1 MPLRGVTG
9 TFAAEFSEKGKAKP
23 QGTQLSKREGA
34 AEMQD
39 KKKKTSRELWRC
51 KVLRRKAVNAGLQ
64 GKWKGQKEMEE
75 LCGKNRINFLAITP
89 HPQ

>member
-9 TFAAEFSEKGKAKP
+9 TFATEFSEKGKAKP

-39 KKKKTSRELWRC
+39 KKKRPVESSGGAKYLGERL
-51 KVLRRKAVNAGLQ
+51 
-64 GKWKGQKEMEE
+64 
-75 LCGKNRINFLAITP
+75 
-89 HPQ
+89 